1 MRCRRQAARSGLP
14 SNFSLAPGRF
24 PRTRQPAPYATSGWP
39 PGASFVVNG
48 ATPVTDSALVSAGSE
63 LRLLDGWLNG
73 WALAARFDGEFASR
87 AQTYAGTGTI

>member
-1 MRCRRQAARSGLP
+1 M
-14 SNFSLAPGRF
+14 SLR
-24 PRTRQPAPYATSGWP
+24 
-39 PGASFVVNG
+39 
-48 ATPVTDSALVSAGSE
+48 ATPVADSALLSAGSE